1 MKTIRKIAVVG
12 NSAFRLDAAIGSQV
26 VDVLRALG
34 DCVILTRKRPQFDLF
49 IQHCAIILGLRC
61 LTYDA
66 NGGASN
72 IERDA
77 QLIAD
82 CTELHAFL
90 SLEEFEQGAESG
102 TQWLIEKG
110 LSAGKPVYAYAES
123 DGILVHVGSPEQES
137 HHVP

>member
-1 MKTIRKIAVVG
+1 MKTIRKIGFVG
-12 NSAFRLDAAIGSQV
+12 NSAFRLDAGVGAQV
-26 VDVLRALG
+26 VDVLRDLG
-34 DCVILTRKRPQFDLF
+34 PDIVVLTRARPQFDRFVAAVCVALN
-49 IQHCAIILGLRC
+49 IRC

-82 CTELHAFL
+82 CSELHAFL

-102 TQWLIEKG
+102 TQWLIERG
-110 LSAGKPVYAYAES
+110 LAAGKPVYAYAES

-137 HHVP
+137 VG